1 MEFLISSLSYL
12 PLIVCLV
19 FYAEELIF
27 TQSSFNHSFIIHSLI
42 DLCIT
47 LIHSVVQDYQKKQK
61 EHEELLKWTGNMTSL
76 DLIEI
81 YNGDPSQ
88 YFYDKVSSPCFSLEA
103 FTRPSN
109 HIVIF
114 IWLPITYAV

>member
-1 MEFLISSLSYL
+1 M
-12 PLIVCLV
+12 
-19 FYAEELIF
+19 
-27 TQSSFNHSFIIHSLI
+27 
-42 DLCIT
+42 
-47 LIHSVVQDYQKKQK
+47 VQEYQKKQK

-88 YFYDKVSSPCFSLEA
+88 YFYDKVSSTFFSLEA

-114 IWLPITYAV
+114 IWLPVTYTL